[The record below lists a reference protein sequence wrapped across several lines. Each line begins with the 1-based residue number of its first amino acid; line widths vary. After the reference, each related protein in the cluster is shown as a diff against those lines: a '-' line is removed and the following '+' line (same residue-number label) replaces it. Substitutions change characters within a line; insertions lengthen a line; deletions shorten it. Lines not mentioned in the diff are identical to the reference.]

1 MGYNSLDQWPTV
13 SSFFGVV
20 DLKSGSLIVAVLGID
35 NESICIAWTVF
46 MALFVV
52 LIVLMLIL
60 MALAFMIRKQGQRAF
75 LVFLGLLYYAREYR
89 KCIISINTTIIITTI
104 VIIIINHHQLPK
116 LHFYFNSLS
125 VSWLVQQAGSGDDFF
140 DFNSSQNPTTTSK
153 PYSNIPGTKCHFI
166 IIIIIPAYLRPTAG
180 HRPPLGMRGLG
191 P

>member
-20 DLKSGSLIVAVLGID
+20 DLKSGSLIVAVLGIVHPAAYCCTCFIPISYLLVSIWILVALYFAASVLLFYGLVQLHKLLFQD

-75 LVFLGLLYYAREYR
+75 LVFLGLLYYALTIYFILVVNSHR
-89 KCIISINTTIIITTI
+89 KTLSRSSSTDGSIIAS
-104 VIIIINHHQLPK
+104 
-116 LHFYFNSLS
+116 SR
-125 VSWLVQQAGSGDDFF
+125 WL
-140 DFNSSQNPTTTSK
+140 
-153 PYSNIPGTKCHFI
+153 
-166 IIIIIPAYLRPTAG
+166 
-180 HRPPLGMRGLG
+180 
-191 P
+191 

>member
-20 DLKSGSLIVAVLGID
+20 DLKSGSLIVAVLGIVHPAAYCCTCFIPISYLLVSIWILVALYFAASVLLFYGLVQD

-75 LVFLGLLYYAREYR
+75 LVFLGLLYYALTIYFILVVNSHR
-89 KCIISINTTIIITTI
+89 KTLSRSSSTDGSIIAS
-104 VIIIINHHQLPK
+104 
-116 LHFYFNSLS
+116 SR
-125 VSWLVQQAGSGDDFF
+125 WL
-140 DFNSSQNPTTTSK
+140 
-153 PYSNIPGTKCHFI
+153 
-166 IIIIIPAYLRPTAG
+166 
-180 HRPPLGMRGLG
+180 
-191 P
+191 